1 MNKSHKGIMFF
12 AIILII
18 GICSITGYVMLDRLG
33 GNIYNNSTSDISL
46 NSWKLVLDIDDNN
59 VSIDKTNIKINGSI
73 DANSEVSYNL
83 TIKNKGSIKAYLYS
97 ITNSNNDIT
106 VTLKKDDKEISN
118 GLIVK
123 PSKDE
128 KVKLVIKNKKD
139 EKIDFE
145 DNIKLIFNQYNKED

>member
-18 GICSITGYVMLDRLG
+18 GICSTTGYVMLDRLG

-46 NSWKLVLDIDDNN
+46 NSWKLILDIDDNN

-97 ITNSNNDIT
+97 ITNSNSDIT

-118 GLIVK
+118 GLIVE

-128 KVKLVIKNKKD
+128 TVNLVIKNKKD

-145 DNIKLIFNQYNKED
+145 DNVKLIFNQYNEED

>member
-18 GICSITGYVMLDRLG
+18 GICSTTGYVMLDRLG

-46 NSWKLVLDIDDNN
+46 NSWKLILDIDDNN

-97 ITNSNNDIT
+97 ITNSNSDIT

-118 GLIVK
+118 GLIVE
-123 PSKDE
+123 PSKEE
-128 KVKLVIKNKKD
+128 KVNLVIKNKKD

-145 DNIKLIFNQYNKED
+145 DNVKLIFNQYNEED